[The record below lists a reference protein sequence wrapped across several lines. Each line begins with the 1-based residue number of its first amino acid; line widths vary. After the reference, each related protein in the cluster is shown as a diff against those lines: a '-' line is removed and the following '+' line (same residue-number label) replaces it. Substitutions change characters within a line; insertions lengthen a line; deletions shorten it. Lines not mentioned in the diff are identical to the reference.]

1 MKKIPLDE
9 LQEKARVLT
18 KEELKKYIWPE
29 KLEKNIGLMTL
40 IEGDER
46 IFVLFVPGK
55 TPKDC
60 IDISRTRMNI
70 YTGEG
75 VVEYVGLERKKEG
88 E

>member
-9 LQEKARVLT
+9 LQEKARLLT
-18 KEELKKYIWPE
+18 KEELKKYVWQE
-29 KLEKNIGLMTL
+29 NLEKKMGLMTL

-46 IFVLFVPGK
+46 VFVLYTPGER
-55 TPKDC
+55 PKDA

-75 VVEYVGLERKKEG
+75 FVEYVGLERKKDS
-88 E
+88 